1 METKRKDTIIIIEKY
16 SKNIDWYLKN
26 YGVENEESLS
36 IDQKSSLFIEAA
48 QAFFEME
55 VSLYDFALIGL
66 RLWSSLN
73 DEEKET
79 PIGWAMYSANEA
91 EFQLHQRQLNSGHA
105 DSFRNS
111 LNSIEMVLNSS
122 KK

>member
-1 METKRKDTIIIIEKY
+1 METKHKDMIRIIEKY

-36 IDQKSSLFIEAA
+36 FDQKSNLFIEAA

-55 VSLYDFALIGL
+55 VSLYEFAKIGL

-79 PIGWAMYSANEA
+79 QVGWAMYSANES
-91 EFQLHQRQLNSGHA
+91 EYQLHQRQLNSGHA

-111 LNSIEMVLNSS
+111 LNSIEVVLSNS